1 MHTSRQVKQKATYME
16 SQCLQELRERSK
28 TTMMQGPTVTRSI
41 RRVAYAPRTQ
51 GKKGKN
57 SITRQT
63 AASNSA
69 RKKPSQQRSNRTH
82 NPAHNQRRPT
92 RPGKSIPR
100 QTLPPR
106 PRYAAAAETRDGQTT
121 HYPQQP
127 PCGRS
132 RVPAEGG
139 GRSTAVVP
147 RPPRRCTAAAPPPPP
162 PDRSGC
168 SGTGQ
173 SARGGLPTS
182 GTARA
187 RPARTGA
194 TGQTP
199 ESGRSGSLRSYPHR
213 PPSRWHL
220 EYPCPPDPPCPPPPP
235 PAPIQRLLPCH
246 GAHSPSQPV
255 PCSPCTRRSTGQ
267 WLPQPPTRKGAAF
280 ARHGVDRA
288 ASGVPL
294 AAPPDSQWRASLR
307 RRGW

>member
-1 MHTSRQVKQKATYME
+1 
-16 SQCLQELRERSK
+16 
-28 TTMMQGPTVTRSI
+28 MMQGPTVTRSI

-69 RKKPSQQRSNRTH
+69 RKKPSQQRSNKTH
-82 NPAHNQRRPT
+82 DPAHNQRRPT